1 MEQSNSAMNAQRW
14 HGLDHLRTLAILSVF
29 FYHYGRLFVAPKW
42 VAEWTGFGWTGV
54 DLFFVLSGFLIGSQV
69 LKEDKSDNNW
79 ISRFY
84 IRRFFRI
91 LPPYLFVLLI
101 YYFIPIT
108 RERGDLAPLWKYLT
122 FTQNLGLDLTIHS
135 AFSHAWSLCIEEQF
149 YLFFPL
155 VLSFFIK
162 LKVKRAWVLLA
173 MVFVL
178 FMGMIS
184 RCLAIMYVAYHDLGI
199 LGWYEWIYFPT
210 YARLDGILVGIAIAM
225 IRFRS
230 RCIYHSLFGNS
241 LFCFLAGLFI
251 IGCSWYICREQF
263 SDLATILGFPLNA
276 IGYGFVVMACV
287 LPLKPIFSVPYSF
300 TAFISKISF
309 GLYLIHKIVIH
320 LLQQSSDFLG
330 MESHGIGM
338 MILCTICSIMVSY
351 VIHLMIEIPFHRAS
365 RRIIQKYTIFK
376 TVAPRY

>member
-1 MEQSNSAMNAQRW
+1 MEQSNSTINAQRW

-29 FYHYGRLFVAPKW
+29 FYHYGRLFVAPEW

-84 IRRFFRI
+84 IKRFFRI

-101 YYFIPIT
+101 YYFIPFT

-122 FTQNLGLDLTIHS
+122 FTQNLGLDLTIHG

-155 VLSFFIK
+155 VVLFFIK
-162 LKVKRAWVLLA
+162 LKTKRIWIPVVVIIVLLA
-173 MVFVL
+173 GMACRALIVMHLEHHKLGVL
-178 FMGMIS
+178 E
-184 RCLAIMYVAYHDLGI
+184 
-199 LGWYEWIYFPT
+199 WYKWIYFPT
-210 YARLDGILVGIAIAM
+210 YSRLDGILVGIAIAV

-230 RCIYHSLFGNS
+230 KWIHQSFFSNKHC
-241 LFCFLAGLFI
+241 CFYAGLLML
-251 IGCSWYICREQF
+251 GCSWYICREQL
-263 SDLATILGFPLNA
+263 SALATIAGFPLIA
-276 IGYGFVVMACV
+276 FGYGFVVIACV
-287 LPLKPIFSVPYSF
+287 LPSSPMFSVRWPF

-309 GLYLIHKIVIH
+309 GLYLVHKIVIH
-320 LLQQSSDFLG
+320 LLQKSAAFLG
-330 MESHGIGM
+330 MENNGIGM
-338 MILCTICSIMVSY
+338 MILCMIAAIGTSY
-351 VIHLMIEIPFHRAS
+351 LIHLMIEIPFGRVS
-365 RRIIQKYTIFK
+365 RRI
-376 TVAPRY
+376 VDRYFP